1 MKITQR
7 FKQAI
12 QTFNKSEN
20 SSAGRDLAQDFLRRG
35 NRKPL
40 IEDWSRVVM
49 SDKEI
54 YSGYAYSAINKRAN
68 KVAYLA
74 IDGIKTDASELI
86 MKEARAKDEELYH
99 PYLDIIDKS
108 RSFSNFKF
116 WHDISVFLD
125 LEGVYYLMAVRTV
138 AGEGTSKRIG
148 NIQYFKMLNPYNVR
162 RIRDKETLEI
172 GGYVE
177 ARDGMVRTIP
187 PDMIIEI
194 RDLNPFSEDDPYSM
208 TDAAKSS
215 QFTLKQ
221 AGDYTRHSL
230 KNNMAAPGIIST
242 DVLLE
247 PEQFANFVSRVTN
260 QEKGLPL
267 FGNGAGA
274 ITWDSMQIDMD
285 KAALD
290 KINEINRSE
299 LFAVSGVGKT
309 NMAIEESGT
318 TRETAKVQKDI
329 LVEDQIMPRLQSIVD
344 AFNQDY
350 KNNYEVEYE
359 KTEYEMVVENPLATD
374 RDAEL
379 KDIQVRDESYK
390 LYDKLVGQGYD
401 RELAAKY
408 AEGEID
414 LDELGQ
420 PTNEPRPNPV
430 VEAAMLK
437 AGQTPVNDNIEPP
450 KKDEKKTEPKVEEK
464 KEEEAEHK
472 HDHLSIIRNEFDE
485 ESQGLIATQQGAL
498 QNAIVS
504 IEGRLTS
511 TVLENV
517 SKAKNAFDEQSD
529 IISDKEKSEYEQELE
544 MALAAFYAIIVPLYA
559 TTILNRRTK
568 EFGLF
573 GNFKLNN
580 DVKKYIREIAN
591 KASESH
597 INTVVE
603 DLLKITK
610 ETYDGLVQKELEAI
624 EATGRKVT
632 DADLKLA
639 RKKALEGKSQSQIVS
654 EIKKKYTEISSV
666 RAKAIA
672 RTETN
677 RAFTQSQYQADI
689 QFLKQNKLMGKAY
702 KKWITT
708 SDAPC
713 PTCMDLASQ
722 PPIPF
727 TQNFADLGDEIIT
740 TYEENGKTKVKKNL
754 VNFEPLSA
762 GNAHVNCG
770 CKYMLIIE

>member
-1 MKITQR
+1 MKISQR
-7 FKQAI
+7 FKAAI

-20 SSAGRDLAQDFLRRG
+20 SSAGRDLAQDFFRRG

-40 IEDWSRVVM
+40 IEDWSKVVM
-49 SDKEI
+49 SDKEL
-54 YSGYAYSAINKRAN
+54 YSGYPYAAINKRAN

-74 IDGIKTDASELI
+74 IDGIKTDATELI

-99 PYLDIIDKS
+99 PYLEVIDKS

-148 NIQYFKMLNPYNVR
+148 NIQYFKMLNPYNIR

-187 PDMIIEI
+187 PEMIIEI

-290 KINEINRSE
+290 KINEINRTE

-329 LVEDQIMPRLQSIVD
+329 LVEDQIMPRLQSIID

-350 KNNYEVEYE
+350 KNNYEAEYE
-359 KTEYEMVVENPLATD
+359 KTEYEMSVDNPLATD
-374 RDAEL
+374 REAEL
-379 KDIQVRDESYK
+379 KDIEIRDESYK

-414 LDELGQ
+414 LDELGE
-420 PTNEPRPNPV
+420 PTNKPRPNPV

-437 AGQTPVNDNIEPP
+437 AGETQIENNDNSYGFDYEGFDSIENRKSGGKRRGGKGGSPSGGGNP
-450 KKDEKKTEPKVEEK
+450 NRDSRTGKFAKGSKKSNWKPSGTSKEANDFSKNSKYKATLLHGTSNTSAVAIKKDGFNPTSSKTGRQLGDGTYFIGDPKAAAWYAEK
-464 KEEEAEHK
+464 A
-472 HDHLSIIRNEFDE
+472 SGN
-485 ESQGLIATQQGAL
+485 SSGQ
-498 QNAIVS
+498 
-504 IEGRLTS
+504 
-511 TVLENV
+511 VL
-517 SKAKNAFDEQSD
+517 KAKINVDKPYVSD
-529 IISDKEKSEYEQELE
+529 YSQKMNIGGYEHSGMSIDIAKHGVETGRWKNLE
-544 MALAAFYAIIVPLYA
+544 GV
-559 TTILNRRTK
+559 
-568 EFGLF
+568 
-573 GNFKLNN
+573 
-580 DVKKYIREIAN
+580 N
-591 KASESH
+591 KASSKVYDEVKADWGNKILKTH
-597 INTVVE
+597 DAIIDDQWGDVLVVVRDKKSIMVFE
-603 DLLKITK
+603 D
-610 ETYDGLVQKELEAI
+610 
-624 EATGRKVT
+624 
-632 DADLKLA
+632 
-639 RKKALEGKSQSQIVS
+639 
-654 EIKKKYTEISSV
+654 
-666 RAKAIA
+666 
-672 RTETN
+672 
-677 RAFTQSQYQADI
+677 
-689 QFLKQNKLMGKAY
+689 
-702 KKWITT
+702 
-708 SDAPC
+708 
-713 PTCMDLASQ
+713 
-722 PPIPF
+722 
-727 TQNFADLGDEIIT
+727 
-740 TYEENGKTKVKKNL
+740 
-754 VNFEPLSA
+754 
-762 GNAHVNCG
+762 
-770 CKYMLIIE
+770 

>member
-1 MKITQR
+1 M
-7 FKQAI
+7 I
-12 QTFNKSEN
+12 QKYIEEYNQEPTIEQLWSYMLRDRIEYIGEVEN
-20 SSAGRDLAQDFLRRG
+20 SISQ
-35 NRKPL
+35 
-40 IEDWSRVVM
+40 ED
-49 SDKEI
+49 
-54 YSGYAYSAINKRAN
+54 
-68 KVAYLA
+68 
-74 IDGIKTDASELI
+74 SE
-86 MKEARAKDEELYH
+86 H
-99 PYLDIIDKS
+99 
-108 RSFSNFKF
+108 
-116 WHDISVFLD
+116 
-125 LEGVYYLMAVRTV
+125 T
-138 AGEGTSKRIG
+138 
-148 NIQYFKMLNPYNVR
+148 
-162 RIRDKETLEI
+162 
-172 GGYVE
+172 
-177 ARDGMVRTIP
+177 
-187 PDMIIEI
+187 
-194 RDLNPFSEDDPYSM
+194 
-208 TDAAKSS
+208 
-215 QFTLKQ
+215 
-221 AGDYTRHSL
+221 
-230 KNNMAAPGIIST
+230 
-242 DVLLE
+242 
-247 PEQFANFVSRVTN
+247 
-260 QEKGLPL
+260 
-267 FGNGAGA
+267 
-274 ITWDSMQIDMD
+274 
-285 KAALD
+285 
-290 KINEINRSE
+290 
-299 LFAVSGVGKT
+299 
-309 NMAIEESGT
+309 
-318 TRETAKVQKDI
+318 
-329 LVEDQIMPRLQSIVD
+329 
-344 AFNQDY
+344 
-350 KNNYEVEYE
+350 
-359 KTEYEMVVENPLATD
+359 
-374 RDAEL
+374 
-379 KDIQVRDESYK
+379 
-390 LYDKLVGQGYD
+390 
-401 RELAAKY
+401 
-408 AEGEID
+408 
-414 LDELGQ
+414 
-420 PTNEPRPNPV
+420 
-430 VEAAMLK
+430 
-437 AGQTPVNDNIEPP
+437 
-450 KKDEKKTEPKVEEK
+450 
-464 KEEEAEHK
+464 
-472 HDHLSIIRNEFDE
+472 HDHLSVIRNEFDE

-504 IEGRLTS
+504 IEGRLVA
-511 TVLENV
+511 TVLDNV

-603 DLLKITK
+603 DLLKVTK

-624 EATGRKVT
+624 EASGRKVT
-632 DADLKLA
+632 DKDLKLA
-639 RKKALEGKSQSQIVS
+639 RKRALEGKSQSQITS